1 MRRFVAAILL
11 LLLGQVAFAQEEHP
25 FSATLPTGGSVTL
38 FGIIDYSTGYY
49 NHVSN
54 GANTGSGGSTFQLQ
68 SGYNSV
74 DNIGIKG
81 TQPLDGF
88 FGHHA
93 AFVFDLQPG
102 FDLVKFKVL
111 NNKVFL
117 TRNGFG
123 GFTSDFG
130 SLTAGRQW
138 NFNDDFIIGTYM
150 QGAYRGSVFRLTE
163 FGELSDLH
171 DNTIKYVSPFLF
183 GKDDISGVQGG
194 LYYQFKGDVGG
205 TPAGYRIFGA
215 MLRYKMGPF
224 SATATYDR
232 ETDPVGNVLSSMP
245 VIAANYVIG
254 DFRLRSGFA
263 FNSLRPGIAA
273 YPGGATGISVPVPTQ
288 VNLYTAGIDWSITPK
303 LTLSGEFDYRDN
315 RTQNNDT
322 QIYRASGV
330 YVVNAYLDIYAQLV
344 YETNANGAAES
355 LYSNGAASYLGSGY
369 ANQTQLG
376 FIQGVRIRF

>member
-1 MRRFVAAILL
+1 MR
-11 LLLGQVAFAQEEHP
+11 
-25 FSATLPTGGSVTL
+25 
-38 FGIIDYSTGYY
+38 
-49 NHVSN
+49 
-54 GANTGSGGSTFQLQ
+54 LQ

-74 DNIGIKG
+74 DNVGIKG
-81 TQPLDGF
+81 IQPLEKY
-88 FGHHA
+88 FGHHL

-123 GFTSDFG
+123 GFTSDIG

-183 GKDDISGVQGG
+183 GKDDISGLQGG

-205 TPAGYRIFGA
+205 TPAGYHIFEA
-215 MLRYKMGPF
+215 MLRYKKGPF

-232 ETDPVGNVLSSMP
+232 ETDQLGNVLSSMP

-254 DFRLRSGFA
+254 DFRLRTGFA
-263 FNSLRPGIAA
+263 FNSLRPGVAP
-273 YPGGATGISVPVPTQ
+273 YPGGAAAISVPVPTQ

-315 RTQNNDT
+315 RTLNNDT
-322 QIYRASGV
+322 QIYRGSGV
-330 YVVNAYLDIYAQLV
+330 YVVNAHLDVYAQLV
-344 YETNANGAAES
+344 YEVNHGGASES
-355 LYSNGAASYLGSGY
+355 LYSNGGASYLGSGY
-369 ANQTQLG
+369 PNQTQLAY
-376 FIQGVRIRF
+376 IQGIRIRF